1 MSAER
6 SLAVEMAKIQ
16 APEWFRD
23 AKGPAGLKP
32 VPPNTIPDGRP
43 PEGGTLGKAPPARMG
58 SVPALPSIPAAP
70 STALAVQPQA
80 QPPPLP
86 ALAVLPPPPGGG
98 PHGQAVAV
106 RKPPA
111 SAYEI
116 MELRN
121 KGNQALALQSKATVK
136 AAPMDN
142 EKAFVIPGLQAR
154 PYLSEE
160 LAVAFEIIDLDRHGE
175 IGAAD
180 IHRAL
185 ALCGEMEPSDS
196 EVSEMI
202 RLMDPDGSGSV
213 EFAEF
218 RKYFIDP
225 PPLFR
230 NFDLHRRGGGDMDLE
245 TEDPGEAPRGGSK
258 SSKFGDLE
266 MAILYDAPKPAP
278 KKNAALNDKRKRFA
292 SRTKTKDS
300 SDSDPRVEYIPLIA
314 KKEGGLTPEYIRGV
328 YQKFIDID
336 VADSGYMSFQ
346 AFCTVLGKAPSAIMR
361 EMFDAFDA
369 EREGEL
375 DLRQF
380 VIGLSMF
387 ATSDTPEK
395 VRFAFM
401 MFDEDQEGSITREDL
416 GELLR
421 AMVPYMRGP
430 HREAHVGR
438 MYAANTLHPGDT
450 IAYEELMDYVIEN
463 EQFLLPQVG
472 DLTSEPAAL
481 TE

>member
-1 MSAER
+1 
-6 SLAVEMAKIQ
+6 MAKLQ

-32 VPPNTIPDGRP
+32 LPPSTIPDGRP
-43 PEGGTLGKAPPARMG
+43 PEGATLGKAAPLGRLG

-98 PHGQAVAV
+98 VHGQAVAV

-121 KGNQALALQSKATVK
+121 KGNQAMAVQSKAKVK
-136 AAPMDN
+136 AAPMDS

-175 IGAAD
+175 IGAPD

-185 ALCGEMEPSDS
+185 ALCGESEPSDQ
-196 EVSEMI
+196 EVAEMI

-245 TEDPGEAPRGGSK
+245 SEDQPEEVRKASSK
-258 SSKFGDLE
+258 SEQYGDLE
-266 MAILYDAPKPAP
+266 MALLFNAPKPAP
-278 KKNAALNDKRKRFA
+278 KKAAINDKRKRFA
-292 SRTKTKDS
+292 SRTKTKDNS
-300 SDSDPRVEYIPLIA
+300 ESDPRIQYIPLIA
-314 KKEGGLTPEYIRGV
+314 KKGGLTPEFIRQI

-346 AFCTVLGKAPSAIMR
+346 AFCTVLGKPPSAVMR

-387 ATSDTPEK
+387 ATSGTEEK

-401 MFDEDQEGSITREDL
+401 MYDEDQEGSISREDL

-430 HREAHVGR
+430 HREAHVER
-438 MYAANTLHPGDT
+438 IYAANTFHPGAR

-463 EQFLLPQVG
+463 EEFLLPQFG
-472 DLTSEPAAL
+472 NQTTEQAAL